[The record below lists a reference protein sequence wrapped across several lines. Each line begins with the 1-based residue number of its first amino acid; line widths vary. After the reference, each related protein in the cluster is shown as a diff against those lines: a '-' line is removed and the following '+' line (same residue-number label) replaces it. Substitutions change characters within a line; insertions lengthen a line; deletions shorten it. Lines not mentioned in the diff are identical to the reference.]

1 MNRECT
7 KEKFHLIFQN
17 IKSFYQA
24 LYLNNLYFI
33 YFQITVQKNMQRRIN
48 LNCDLYTYYF

>member
-1 MNRECT
+1 MNRGFT

-24 LYLNNLYFI
+24 LYLTNLYLI